1 MEERVISLR
10 KNGTRTISL
19 RKNQEKEG
27 ENFDYVYCG
36 LRWAQAVIKGRRTG
50 RSTHMERKV
59 VYTGNFLQKLFKSG
73 PSEIVE
79 TEVVDNPGHFI
90 PDTQLDIDLDAS
102 VVMFDEKKKQYDIV
116 YYGHQTSNDGSVASL
131 LGDDLTG
138 TNANKK
144 GAEGDNELIRI
155 ELGKV
160 SPNVKYM
167 TVILN
172 IYQHL
177 GRDEKALVFDHIP
190 SATMN
195 IYSSDM
201 KVSDS
206 KKINQLKTFAEYQID
221 NNPDF
226 IGKKAL
232 VLGTFIRTGEGNSWK
247 FTASGEM
254 TTEKSIQDMIKGSV
268 KKALKEL

>member
-19 RKNQEKEG
+19 RKNQETEG
-27 ENFDYVYCG
+27 ENFDYVYVG
-36 LRWAQAVIKGRRTG
+36 LRWAPAVIKGGVTG
-50 RSTHMERKV
+50 RKTHIERKTV
-59 VYTGNFLQKLFKSG
+59 RTGNFFQKLLGMG
-73 PSEIVE
+73 PAEVIE
-79 TEVVDNPGHFI
+79 TEVVDNAGRYQ
-90 PDTQLDIDLDAS
+90 PDKHLDIDLDAS

-116 YYGHQTSNDGSVASL
+116 YYGHQTSKDSSVASL

-138 TNANKK
+138 KDNNSK
-144 GAEGDNELIRI
+144 GDNELIRM

-160 SPNVKYM
+160 APEVKYM

-177 GRDEKALVFDHIP
+177 GRDQRALVFDHIP
-190 SATMN
+190 SATMK

-201 KVSDS
+201 KVTDS
-206 KKINQLKTFAEYQID
+206 KKINQLKTFADFQID

-232 VLGTFIRTGEGNSWK
+232 VLGTFVRTGAGNSWK
-247 FTASGEM
+247 FSLSGTM
-254 TTEKSIQDMIKGSV
+254 TTEEGIQEMIKGSI
-268 KKALKEL
+268 KAALKEL

>member
-27 ENFDYVYCG
+27 ENFDYIYCG
-36 LRWAQAVIKGRRTG
+36 LRWKQAVIKGGMTG
-50 RSTHMERKV
+50 RETHKERKT

-73 PSEIVE
+73 PTEIVE
-79 TEVVDNPGHFI
+79 TEVVDNPGYFQ
-90 PDTQLDIDLDAS
+90 PDKILDIDLDAS
-102 VVMFDEKKKQYDIV
+102 IVMFDDKKKQYDIV
-116 YYGHQTSNDGSVASL
+116 YYGHQTSKDKSVASL

-138 TNANKK
+138 TRAYKNDAS
-144 GAEGDNELIRI
+144 GDNELIRM

-160 SPNVKYM
+160 SAKVKYM

-177 GRDEKALVFDHIP
+177 GRNSRALVFDHIP
-190 SATMN
+190 SATMK

-201 KVSDS
+201 KVTDS
-206 KKINQLKTFAEYQID
+206 TKINQLKTFAEYQID
-221 NNPDF
+221 NNPEF

-247 FTASGEM
+247 FTASGIM
-254 TTEKSIQDMIKGSV
+254 TDENNIQDMIKGSI
-268 KKALKEL
+268 KEALRDL